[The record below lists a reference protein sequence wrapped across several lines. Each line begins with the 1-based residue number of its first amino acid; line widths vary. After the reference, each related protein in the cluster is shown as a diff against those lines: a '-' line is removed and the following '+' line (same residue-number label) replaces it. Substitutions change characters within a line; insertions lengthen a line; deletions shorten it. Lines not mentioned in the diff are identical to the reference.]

1 MMIVFDESNISY
13 PGINRWVNAIYSCLD
28 LLKGF
33 PVIQT
38 TFQILLACRTGLI
51 CSRFSGEWRETQS
64 ERGAGDKRDG
74 GRRTKKMRKTAVL
87 IWRSSLAWETRKSNA
102 CAVD

>member
-13 PGINRWVNAIYSCLD
+13 PGVNRSVNAIYSCLD
-28 LLKGF
+28 LWKGF

-51 CSRFSGEWRETQS
+51 CSRFSASEGKRKASEKRETRVTG
-64 ERGAGDKRDG
+64 EGAQKNAENCCLDLALLARLKNA
-74 GRRTKKMRKTAVL
+74 KK
-87 IWRSSLAWETRKSNA
+87 
-102 CAVD
+102 